1 MKFNKSLLIG
11 SILVASITCNGFI
24 LANSNVFNAKQ
35 AQSIAEQQVP
45 QGSTYIKTKYDKNKY
60 EIKFYNET
68 KKEMYEID
76 IKKST
81 QKITKYKTQL
91 RDNNGS
97 NTVKLSEED
106 AKKVVINEI
115 PKAEILS
122 VKLDTD
128 DGLKEY
134 KIKFKTD
141 SYFGEMDINP
151 STGIILEREFRFYLT
166 DINNVQNSDF
176 ITVDKVKEIASN
188 KVPNGIITDLDLEK
202 TANGYI
208 YEVEIYKDNYEYD
221 LILDASNGSEISMTK
236 YLDDWDWDYDEFE
249 YEDNK
254 NNTNNNQISAEQAKQ
269 IALEKVPG
277 ATITKLELD
286 YDDGKAKYEG
296 KMYKGGIEYEFEI
309 DAYTGKIIEW
319 DIDD

>member
-24 LANSNVFNAKQ
+24 LANSNVFSAEQAK
-35 AQSIAEQQVP
+35 SIAQQQVP
-45 QGSTYIKTKYDKNKY
+45 QGSTYIKTENDKNKY

-68 KKEMYEID
+68 KKEMYEVD
-76 IKKST
+76 INKST
-81 QKITKYKTQL
+81 QQITKYKTQL
-91 RDNNGS
+91 KGNNGS

-106 AKKVVINEI
+106 AKKVVTNEV
-115 PKAEILS
+115 PNAEILS

-134 KIKFKTD
+134 RIKFKTD
-141 SYFGEMDINP
+141 TYFGEMDINP
-151 STGIILEREFRFYLT
+151 NTGIILEREFKFNLA
-166 DINNVQNSDF
+166 DINNAQASNF
-176 ITVDKVKEIASN
+176 ITADKVKEIASN

-202 TANGYI
+202 IANDYI
-208 YEVEIYKDNYEYD
+208 YEVEIYKDNYEYN
-221 LILDASNGSEISMTK
+221 LILNASTGAEISMTK
-236 YLDDWDWDYDEFE
+236 HLEDWDWDYDEFE
-249 YEDNK
+249 YENNI

-277 ATITKLELD
+277 AAITKLELD